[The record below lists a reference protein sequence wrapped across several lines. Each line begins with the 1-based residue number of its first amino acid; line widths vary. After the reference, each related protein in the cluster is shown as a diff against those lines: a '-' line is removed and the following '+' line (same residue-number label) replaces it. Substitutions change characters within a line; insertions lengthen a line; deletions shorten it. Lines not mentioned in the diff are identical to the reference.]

1 MDIKVLYGKLVAINK
16 EISDLLIECAYKK
29 NHNLEMVSY
38 DKGNADECMLYE
50 EFYSLFTHFDFIYSM
65 ITYLQK
71 PIKDEGIICLTKRG
85 KYKLNKTSLNRNDVI
100 EILVYSEDIRTYIWN
115 PIFVREHK
123 DLEGKKARI
132 REK

>member
-1 MDIKVLYGKLVAINK
+1 MDIKVLYEKLVAINK

-71 PIKDEGIICLTKRG
+71 PIKDEGIIYLTKRG